1 MFVKLPLF
9 IRLPIIFLSIA
20 INTVVLVS
28 TLLFASV
35 IKWLVPITAFTKQ
48 ADRLIIFLAETW
60 IANNTWM
67 MTHYTAL
74 DIRQTIDGVLKPDG
88 HYLVL
93 ANHQSW
99 SDIPILQGVFNHKIP
114 FMRFFLKSQLI
125 WVPILGLAWWA
136 LDFPFMKRYSKS
148 QIQKNPKLAGSDLA
162 ATRKA
167 CEKFSGKPVSIMI
180 FPEGTR
186 FTVAKH
192 QHFKS
197 PYSNL
202 LKPKSGGISY
212 ALDAMGSGLH
222 QIIDVSIY
230 YPNGK
235 PSVYDLFADK
245 IKTVYID
252 ISVFDIPNELREGD
266 YQDDRAHRVWFQSW
280 LNTLW
285 LEKQNT
291 LDSHKARANSQ

>member
-1 MFVKLPLF
+1 MFVKLPLI
-9 IRLPIIFLSIA
+9 IRLPIICLSIA

-28 TLLFASV
+28 TLLLAALM
-35 IKWLVPITAFTKQ
+35 KWLVPISAFRKQ
-48 ADRLIIFLAETW
+48 SDRLIIFLAEAW
-60 IANNTWM
+60 ISNNTWM
-67 MTHYTAL
+67 MSHYITL
-74 DIRQTIDGVLKPDG
+74 DIQQHIDGILKPNG

-99 SDIPILQGVFNHKIP
+99 ADIPILQGVFNYRIP

-125 WVPILGLAWWA
+125 WVPVLGLAWWA

-148 QIQKNPKLAGSDLA
+148 QIQKNPELAGSDME
-162 ATRKA
+162 ATRRA

-197 PYSNL
+197 PYANL
-202 LKPKSGGISY
+202 LKPKSGGVAY
-212 ALDAMGSGLH
+212 ALDAMGSGLQ
-222 QIIDVSIY
+222 QIIDVTLY

-235 PSVYDLFADK
+235 PGVYDLFANK
-245 IKTVYID
+245 IKTVYVNIR
-252 ISVFDIPNELREGD
+252 VLDIPKELRVGN
-266 YQDDRAHRVWFQSW
+266 YQDDRAFRVCFQTW

-285 LEKQNT
+285 LEKQNMI
-291 LDSHKARANSQ
+291 DSHASK